1 MSKKRVVVT
10 GIGAL
15 TPLGIGWQSFWEGCK
30 AGRSG
35 IGPITHFDTTAFA
48 CKIAGEV
55 KDFAPENYIPKKETR
70 KMDRCLHFAAAAS
83 RLALEDSGLEITP
96 ENAADIGVI
105 IGSGIGGMGTLE
117 NQHRVLMERG
127 PDKVSPFF
135 IPMMI
140 ANMASCVVSIL
151 HGLRGP
157 NITIVTACATGAH
170 CIGEATQMIRDGKAK
185 MMLAGGTE
193 AVVTPISVAGF
204 ASMHALSTRNN
215 EPTKASRP
223 FDRDRDG
230 FVMGEGAAVL
240 LLEDL
245 ESAKA
250 RGARI
255 YGEIAGFGMS
265 ADAYHIT
272 NPQPEG
278 VGVGKAMRAALDDA
292 GLLPT
297 DVNYLNAHATS
308 TPLGDRT
315 ETLAIRNAL
324 GDHAD
329 KIAVSSTKSMIG
341 HMLGAA
347 GAIETVVCLL
357 ACRDNVLPPTI
368 NYENPDPACDLDY
381 VPNVAREGHVDV
393 ALNNSY
399 GFGGQNAV
407 LAVRK
412 YRNGA

>member
-1 MSKKRVVVT
+1 MGKRRVVVT

-15 TPLGIGWQSFWEGCK
+15 TPLGIGWESFWEGCK
-30 AGRSG
+30 GGRSG
-35 IGPITHFDTTAFA
+35 IGPISHFDTTAFA
-48 CKIAGEV
+48 CKIGGEV
-55 KDFAPENYIPKKETR
+55 KDFNPENYISKKEVR
-70 KMDRCLHFAAAAS
+70 KMDRCLHFAAAAAK
-83 RLALEDSGLEITP
+83 LALADSGLEITP

-105 IGSGIGGMGTLE
+105 IGSGIGGMNTLE

-140 ANMASCVVSIL
+140 ANMASCMVSIM

-170 CIGEATQMIRDGKAK
+170 SIGEAMQMIRDGKAK
-185 MMLAGGTE
+185 AMLAGGTE
-193 AVVTPISVAGF
+193 AVITPISVAGF
-204 ASMHALSTRNN
+204 SSMHALSTRND
-215 EPTKASRP
+215 EPTRASRP

-240 LLEDL
+240 LLEEL
-245 ESAKA
+245 ETAKA

-255 YGEIAGFGMS
+255 YGEVAGFGMS

-278 VGVGKAMRAALDDA
+278 LGVGKAMHAALEDA
-292 GLLPT
+292 GMQAS
-297 DVNYLNAHATS
+297 DVHYLNAHATS

-324 GDHAD
+324 GDHAN

-357 ACRDNVLPPTI
+357 ACRDDIAPPTI

-381 VPNVAREGHVDV
+381 VPNTARSMRIDA

-412 YRNGA
+412 YRPDA

>member
-1 MSKKRVVVT
+1 MSKRRVVVT
-10 GIGAL
+10 GIGTL
-15 TPLGIGWQSFWEGCK
+15 TPLGIGWETFWEGCR

-35 IGPITHFDTTAFA
+35 IGQITHFDTTAYA

-55 KDFAPENYIPKKETR
+55 RGFVPEDYIPKKEAR
-70 KMDRCLHFAAAAS
+70 KMDRCLHLAAAAS
-83 RLALEDSGLEITP
+83 KMALEDSAIEITP
-96 ENAADIGVI
+96 ENAADIGVL

-140 ANMASCVVSIL
+140 ANMASCMVSIL

-170 CIGEATQMIRDGKAK
+170 CIGEATQMIRDGKARA
-185 MMLAGGTE
+185 MLAGGTE

-204 ASMHALSTRNN
+204 SSMHALSTRND
-215 EPTKASRP
+215 EPAKASRP

-230 FVMGEGAAVL
+230 FVMGEGAAIL
-240 LLEDL
+240 LLEEI

-278 VGVGKAMRAALDDA
+278 VGVGKAMQAALDDA
-292 GLLPT
+292 GLSAT
-297 DVNYLNAHATS
+297 DVDYLNAHATS

-324 GDHAD
+324 GAHAD

-357 ACRDNVLPPTI
+357 ACRDDVVPPTI

-381 VPNVAREGHVDV
+381 VPNVAREMKVDV

-412 YRNGA
+412 YHSGS